1 MPNDIDILVVNRVE
15 YKCPENLWEQ
25 KLVLLT
31 SGGQPR
37 HRFLTAECVRQVN
50 HGHAWRFGNWWH
62 FGLFRAHSSI

>member
-50 HGHAWRFGNWWH
+50 HGHP
-62 FGLFRAHSSI
+62 